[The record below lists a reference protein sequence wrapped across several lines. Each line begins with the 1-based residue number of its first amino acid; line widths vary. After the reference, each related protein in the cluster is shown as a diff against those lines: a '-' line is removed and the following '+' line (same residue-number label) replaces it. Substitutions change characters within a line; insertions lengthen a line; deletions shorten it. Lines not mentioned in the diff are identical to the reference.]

1 MEKLTKNIAL
11 FASGSGT
18 NALNICEY
26 FKNSDTVKVNT
37 LVCNK
42 PRAKV
47 IERLEAFNIKL
58 ILISKADF
66 KHPKKLI
73 GKLQAAQID
82 LIVLAGFLWLIPV
95 DLIKA
100 FENKIINLHPAL
112 LPKYGGKGMFGI
124 NVHNAILKAKEK
136 VTGITI
142 HFVNEA
148 YDEGEI
154 IFQASIN
161 IDETE
166 TAESIAQKIHQLEY
180 AHFPKVIESVLMS

>member
-18 NALNICEY
+18 NALNIFEY
-26 FKNSDTVKVNT
+26 FKNNDAIKVNT

-42 PRAKV
+42 PKAKV
-47 IERLEAFNIKL
+47 IERFRAFDVEL

-66 KHPKKLI
+66 KHPQKLIKKLN
-73 GKLQAAQID
+73 AAQID
-82 LIVLAGFLWLIPV
+82 LIVLAGFLWLIPQY
-95 DLIKA
+95 LIKA
-100 FENKIINLHPAL
+100 FQKKIINLHPAL

-124 NVHNAILKAKEK
+124 NVHNAVLKAKEK
-136 VTGITI
+136 VSGITV
-142 HFVNEA
+142 HFVNEV

-166 TAESIAQKIHQLEY
+166 TAESLSQKIHQLEY
-180 AHFPKVIESVLMS
+180 AHFPKVIESVLMG